1 MKNDNGTACILAW
14 TSLGM
19 NTFGRIRP
27 CGRSKANPDLPSLS
41 KMSIEKAWN
50 SDFYKQLRKD
60 MLNGVKN
67 SNCEK
72 CHVQEKLEGWSKRQE
87 INENRKFDLDKIRTQ
102 TNTDGSVDMAPN
114 HIDVRVGNIC
124 NLKCVHCW
132 TGNSSK
138 WYEDKILL
146 DKYENTKSYG
156 INNEWISEKGDIW
169 DYIRKNIES
178 IHKLSFLGGE
188 PFASKEHNALL
199 DWLHNNKEFHVEFY
213 YVTNATLL
221 TKNNIDKLKKFK
233 RVTLGISL
241 DAIGEVAE
249 FLRFPMKWKSV
260 EKMFDYLNETND
272 NKMFEPYFN
281 WTAYNTNIWHLPN
294 TYRYCTEKWPNIDF
308 RLADWVETP
317 KHMSIKNLPKEFKNE
332 IINKMK
338 NVNIHNQQ
346 FYLNLMSNE
355 HTWEKYNK
363 TLYNYLN
370 DLDKARA
377 TNWRKVLPEIAELW
391 PK

>member
-1 MKNDNGTACILAW
+1 MAAH
-14 TSLGM
+14 
-19 NTFGRIRP
+19 
-27 CGRSKANPDLPSLS
+27 
-41 KMSIEKAWN
+41 
-50 SDFYKQLRKD
+50 

-102 TNTDGSVDMAPN
+102 TNSNGSVDMAPS

-146 DKYENTKSYG
+146 DKYENTKNYG
-156 INNEWISEKGDIW
+156 IDNDWISEKGDTW
-169 DYIRKNIES
+169 KYIRKNVES

-199 DWLHNNKEFHVEFY
+199 DWLYSNKKFHIELY

-260 EKMFDYLNETND
+260 EKMFDYRVFNE
-272 NKMFEPYFN
+272 
-281 WTAYNTNIWHLPN
+281 
-294 TYRYCTEKWPNIDF
+294 R
-308 RLADWVETP
+308 
-317 KHMSIKNLPKEFKNE
+317 
-332 IINKMK
+332 
-338 NVNIHNQQ
+338 
-346 FYLNLMSNE
+346 
-355 HTWEKYNK
+355 
-363 TLYNYLN
+363 
-370 DLDKARA
+370 
-377 TNWRKVLPEIAELW
+377 
-391 PK
+391 